1 MSASPSKPTGA
12 SASLEPL
19 APATDG
25 AMAQTDAASAPAPSL
40 HHVAAPLAQ
49 TLQPA
54 EPLNGA
60 SPSPLVG
67 TEPGM
72 IHPDVWAV
80 LDDLADGMSLT
91 QAASLV
97 DRPFGWL
104 RDNTRNQ
111 AVKREL
117 AKRVAHIGQLRAIR
131 AWKRVEELS
140 DQTVSYPT
148 ALRAAIHLTSE
159 HNPHSSPNRGLS
171 DTQRGKSVVVVL
183 NRRRSDKVGTV
194 LDGRDGQSG
203 EDSFTVHVS
212 EDRHGTRVSVS
223 TGSVP
228 DEDGSD
234 VIDAEAIEI
243 ETPKLT
249 PALVKA
255 AVRAGLD
262 AASLGDGLD
271 DADPDDV

>member
-1 MSASPSKPTGA
+1 MSKPQGA
-12 SASLEPL
+12 SASPEPI
-19 APATDG
+19 AETPDG
-25 AMAQTDAASAPAPSL
+25 AMAETPAASAQAPSL
-40 HHVAAPLAQ
+40 HQAAAPLVQ
-49 TLQPA
+49 TRQRD
-54 EPLNGA
+54 EPLNSAA
-60 SPSPLVG
+60 SSPLVG

-80 LDDLADGMSLT
+80 LDDLADGM
-91 QAASLV
+91 AVADAGALV
-97 DRPFGWL
+97 DRSRIWMVDHL
-104 RDNTRNQ
+104 RNQ
-111 AVKREL
+111 ATRREL
-117 AKRVAHIGQLRAIR
+117 AKRVALLGELRGIR
-131 AWKRVEELS
+131 ALS
-140 DQTVSYPT
+140 RIEQLSNQGDSLSV
-148 ALRAAIHLTSE
+148 ALKAAIHLSMNNSTGSGQ
-159 HNPHSSPNRGLS
+159 NRGLS

-183 NRRRSDKVGTV
+183 NRRRTDKVGTV

-223 TGSVP
+223 TGSVA
-228 DEDGSD
+228 DDDGSD
-234 VIDAEAIEI
+234 VIEAEAIEI